1 MRASLRRKSS
11 CCQAITVEVLR
22 TMKRKTL
29 RLLFVAAATALGLCR
44 VANSDL
50 RVDLRVTSVSGPAT
64 MNNPQSVLITAPGAL
79 INMDIIAC
87 VTGTNAFTHDDSLVS
102 LTG

>member
-1 MRASLRRKSS
+1 
-11 CCQAITVEVLR
+11 
-22 TMKRKTL
+22 MKRKTL
-29 RLLFVAAATALGLCR
+29 RLLFVAAVTALGLCR

-64 MNNPQSVLITAPGAL
+64 MNNVQSVLITAPGAL
-79 INMDIIAC
+79 INMDIIAR

-102 LTG
+102 LTGSLLSQTQYWSGYVYGTTATSLV